1 MWFRLQLLVPGLSAT
16 NRMMTYPLAG
26 TLTVSLIG
34 GFIRLRPGMFP
45 FIQLGSAHVASEQ
58 PSFKHWMSGLR
69 AVEFPVIGSKG
80 GYPIFRT
87 WKWCPCRWTGW
98 TILMST
104 KNLERCPFF
113 YIRLWLFWF
122 WLVEK
127 HLMKETVNCA
137 NLKCISLIIK
147 IVSGKKKNI
156 WCCYCSL
163 IICNHMTNN
172 ALKIICIC

>member
-1 MWFRLQLLVPGLSAT
+1 MWFRLQLHVPGLSAT
-16 NRMMTYPLAG
+16 NQMMTYPLAG

-104 KNLERCPFF
+104 KNLEICPFF
-113 YIRLWLFWF
+113 ILDCDYFDSDWLR
-122 WLVEK
+122 
-127 HLMKETVNCA
+127 
-137 NLKCISLIIK
+137 
-147 IVSGKKKNI
+147 NI
-156 WCCYCSL
+156 WWRKML
-163 IICNHMTNN
+163 TVQI
-172 ALKIICIC
+172 